1 MSSKDKKKSKKP
13 ENDTNIVTEVD
24 GDTLTITVDLS
35 QELRESST
43 GRSTIIAATKNFDNI
58 EDAEG
63 FGLKLIV
70 TKRKT
75 KEKE

>member
-1 MSSKDKKKSKKP
+1 MGKDKKKSKKP

-24 GDTLTITVDLS
+24 GDILTITVDLS

-43 GRSTIIAATKNFDNI
+43 GRSMIIAATKNFDKI
-58 EDAEG
+58 EDADD

-75 KEKE
+75 KEKD